1 MNWNMLSAVGQ
12 ILSSVGVL
20 VTLIYLAIQTRQ
32 NTASIQASTRQ
43 AILDADQKFLFCVLD
58 DPDLILLRYKPEL
71 TDADK
76 IRLSAYW
83 ISFLRMRENLWFQ
96 YQNGVLDEGTWQS
109 YRRSITAMA
118 STRFRTWWKNYAIA
132 RRAFDP
138 KFMSLVDEGLASTPP
153 VERPFFVEAFD

>member
-1 MNWNMLSAVGQ
+1 MDWTMLSAVGQ

-20 VTLIYLAIQTRQ
+20 VTLIYLAVQTRQ

-43 AILDADQKFLFCVLD
+43 AILEADQTFLFKVLD
-58 DPDLILLRYKPEL
+58 DPSLITSRYKPEL
-71 TDADK
+71 TDEEK

-83 ISFLRMRENLWFQ
+83 VSFLRMRENLWFQ
-96 YQNGVLDEGTWQS
+96 YQNGVLDEATWQS

-118 STRFRTWWKNYAIA
+118 NARFRTWWKNYAVA

-138 KFMSLVDEGLASTPP
+138 KFISLVDEALASTPP
-153 VERPFFVEAFD
+153 VERPVFVEAFD